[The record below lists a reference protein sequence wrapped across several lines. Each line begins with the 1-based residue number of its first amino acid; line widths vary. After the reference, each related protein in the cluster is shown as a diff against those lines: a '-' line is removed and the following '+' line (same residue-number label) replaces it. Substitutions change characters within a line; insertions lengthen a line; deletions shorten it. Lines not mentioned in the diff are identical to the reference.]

1 MKPFQNAY
9 DAIKRIFKGLFK
21 KKGETSVNEL
31 GAQTGII
38 TDETVIP
45 GAESVDAKL
54 AEQVEKE
61 IAEKLKQA
69 DERAAAI
76 VAEEMAKANAEKAK
90 TADTADSAASK
101 ASTETTGTKPGKKPV
116 RRKTTMTA
124 SQAASMQV
132 AEAEAEKTN
141 AAEAEKS
148 DAHKAAEEF
157 VDAVKKAD
165 DEEERAYQAELRKRA
180 ARKAK
185 RERKENV
192 EVTAKKITDPVTGGE
207 MTLNALPEEALTL
220 KKYMRVPTTGDD
232 VLLAVNSIIKHPE
245 APKNIVILGHNG
257 FGTVKVGEDFA
268 RSFYSMGLVKSDKIA
283 KIKAKQLNKVG
294 LEKLASLK
302 GGCLVIENAGLVSS
316 AKLVEVIQN
325 SAPEV
330 NDFVVI
336 LTGEIDSL
344 ARFFEENKEIVD
356 SFIYLIEVHKIRER
370 AMITLAKGY
379 VKEKGYTADKAVYDR
394 LKNSLASMEVGNID
408 RFIEQIDQLM
418 EKCDSREKVAE
429 LDKKEILTAD
439 F

>member
-90 TADTADSAASK
+90 TADIADSAASK

-132 AEAEAEKTN
+132 AE
-141 AAEAEKS
+141 AEAEKS

-283 KIKAKQLNKVG
+283 KIKAKQLNKIG

>member
-21 KKGETSVNEL
+21 KKGETSANEL

-90 TADTADSAASK
+90 TADIADSAASK

-132 AEAEAEKTN
+132 
-141 AAEAEKS
+141 AEAEKS

-207 MTLNALPEEALTL
+207 MTLNALPEDALTL
-220 KKYMRVPTTGDD
+220 KKYMRIPTTGDD

-283 KIKAKQLNKVG
+283 KIKAKQLNKIG